1 MNNIDVLHF
10 NRRIRRL
17 IGVGAIVALAVAVAT
32 LYVTTARPWTVVV
45 IDAAAV
51 PVVGAEVS
59 VTMVRTG
66 ERNVCR
72 TSAFGACDVPIQMPV
87 RLEVTAGGHED
98 RTIVIARE
106 LEAGYVLVLNK
117 MK

>member
-1 MNNIDVLHF
+1 MTIEQLELRNFLLLAAASIL
-10 NRRIRRL
+10 
-17 IGVGAIVALAVAVAT
+17 ALAAISGA
-32 LYVTTARPWTVVV
+32 ARWHADRSRWTVVV
-45 IDAAAV
+45 IDPAAV
-51 PVVGAEVS
+51 PIAGADVS

-72 TSAFGACDVPIQMPV
+72 TSAFGACDVQIQMPV
-87 RLEVTAGGHED
+87 RLEVQASGYED

-106 LEAGYVLVLNK
+106 PESGYVLVLNT